1 LQIDCKKRPRMF
13 EVVKVLEGNMNAE
26 SNIDHKFVATSP
38 VVLNIAENI
47 GGSDPPLA
55 SDISGPR

>member
-1 LQIDCKKRPRMF
+1 
-13 EVVKVLEGNMNAE
+13 MNAE